1 MFGLRVFG
9 QADALFELYQA
20 GIRPFRNEQI
30 DDPRRNFSTGI
41 EHQKILTFVFVLGDG
56 FDKPGGSIFLHAH
69 HTGQSRENFGHRM
82 SDQ

>member
-1 MFGLRVFG
+1 MFGLPVFG

-41 EHQKILTFVFVLGDG
+41 EHQKILTFVFVFGQG
-56 FDKPGGSIFLHAH
+56 FDEPRRSVFLHAY
-69 HTGQSRENFGHRM
+69 HTGQSWQDFGYGV
-82 SDQ
+82 SN